1 MQRDSM
7 AALAAELERYWE
19 AGTYGHAAVV
29 ARVLERLPNSE
40 HAPSKPETDY
50 APEPDEA
57 LYTITYEGRRALR
70 MGDALGKAR

>member
-40 HAPSKPETDY
+40 HAPTKPET
-50 APEPDEA
+50 DEA
-57 LYTITYEGRRALR
+57 LYTITYERRH
-70 MGDALGKAR
+70 ALGKAG